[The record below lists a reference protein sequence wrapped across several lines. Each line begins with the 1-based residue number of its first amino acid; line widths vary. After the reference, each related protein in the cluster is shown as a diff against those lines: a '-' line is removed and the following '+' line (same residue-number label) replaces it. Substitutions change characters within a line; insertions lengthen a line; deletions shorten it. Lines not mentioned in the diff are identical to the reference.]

1 MWVNPSQPP
10 SVRVKERKDFVLPSK
25 ILFCE
30 GGLGTDW
37 DWDWDWVWDWDWEG
51 LKMRTGIL
59 FVVRRRAGTCH
70 TGYVRSV
77 TASLKQRAPGAC

>member
-1 MWVNPSQPP
+1 MNPSQPP

-51 LKMRTGIL
+51 LKITGIL
-59 FVVRRRAGTCH
+59 FVVRAAEDVLPIRS
-70 TGYVRSV
+70 SV